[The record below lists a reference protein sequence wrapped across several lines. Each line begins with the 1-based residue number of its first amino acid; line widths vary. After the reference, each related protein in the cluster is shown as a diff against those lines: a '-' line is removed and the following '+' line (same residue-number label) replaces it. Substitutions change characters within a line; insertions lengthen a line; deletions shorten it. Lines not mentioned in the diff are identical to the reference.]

1 MRALETERLL
11 LREFRAAD
19 AGDCFAFLSD
29 RETCYLDGGYEPTP
43 DTEEERQKLTA
54 AFTGQEGRIVVE
66 YKPEGRVAGII
77 HLMEDHRRRV
87 PAVELGYIIS
97 PAYRRRGLAEEALR
111 EVIRCCFEERG
122 LAMVTAGAVSCNAP
136 SLALLRKL
144 GFVREGFL
152 HKAFRYPPLGIVD
165 LECFYL
171 DKEDW
176 QKFNQTME

>member
-1 MRALETERLL
+1 MKTLETERLL
-11 LREFRAAD
+11 LRAFRAAD

-29 RETCYLDGGYEPTP
+29 RETCWLDGGYEPTP
-43 DTEEERQKLTA
+43 DTEEERQKLIA
-54 AFTGQEGRIVVE
+54 AFTGQEDRFMVE
-66 YKPEGRVAGII
+66 YKAQGRVIGTV
-77 HLMEDHRRRV
+77 HLMKDGRRRV
-87 PAVELGYIIS
+87 PAWELGYVIS
-97 PAYRRRGLAEEALR
+97 PAFRRRGLAEEALR

-122 LAMVTAGAVSCNAP
+122 LAMVTAGAAACNAP

-152 HKAFRYPPLGIVD
+152 HKAFRYPPAGIVD